1 MSRDPHPGTQYQKRT
16 TIEKTGILNLF
27 IIRNIRLIFC
37 FCYQVTIHEF
47 IDLLSRL
54 VRGYPSHKIF
64 SELSSLTNSDPE
76 ADILQNIR
84 HIQLH
89 RRTRALHRLSNV
101 ISEGKLSQATL
112 TGYLLLLAS
121 NVVFSP
127 LSAREHNLLSEAV
140 NVLSAMAGQ
149 LQWSAYYH
157 LLKHYLR
164 QLSTR
169 KEIHRNI
176 IRYSFMTAGQLAL
189 FLSLI
194 LLFACL

>member
-1 MSRDPHPGTQYQKRT
+1 M
-16 TIEKTGILNLF
+16 
-27 IIRNIRLIFC
+27 
-37 FCYQVTIHEF
+37 YQVTIHEF

-64 SELSSLTNSDPE
+64 SELSSLTNPDPE

-112 TGYLLLLAS
+112 TGYLLPLAS

-149 LQWSAYYH
+149 LQWSAYCH

-176 IRYSFMTAGQLAL
+176 IRYSFMTACWAAGLVSISAIVE
-189 FLSLI
+189 I
-194 LLFACL
+194 LCLLVPW